1 MQFLQNSKAVTY
13 NFALLLLHFLG
24 RYWFVITMKVIADVD
39 DGGYTTLIY
48 TACLELLT
56 RWIHLV
62 SHLSRS

>member
-1 MQFLQNSKAVTY
+1 MTY

-39 DGGYTTLIY
+39 DGGSTTLIY

-56 RWIHLV
+56 R
-62 SHLSRS
+62 